1 MSSETKSGETVVVAG
16 VPLYVAAPEGS
27 PAGGVVVVQEA
38 FGITSHIEDVAQRFA
53 AAGYL
58 AVAPHLFH
66 RSGDPKIPYGD
77 IAAVRPHMAAI
88 TPEGLLADLDAALQQ
103 LADAGLGS
111 RRCAAV
117 GFCMG
122 GTVALVAGVERPL
135 GAAVSFYGGGVR
147 EGRFGFPPL
156 LELAPRLQSPWL
168 GLYGG
173 KDGGIPVEDA
183 EALRE
188 AAATAPVPTDLILYP
203 NGQHGFHC
211 DDRPDNYDEASA
223 KDGWSRTLTFLEA
236 ELAN

>member
-1 MSSETKSGETVVVAG
+1 MSSDAQSGETVVVAG
-16 VPLYVAAPEGS
+16 VPLYVATPPEP
-27 PAGGVVVVQEA
+27 PAGGVIVVQEA
-38 FGITSHIEDVAQRFA
+38 FGVTSHIRDVAQRFA

-66 RSGDPKIPYGD
+66 RSGDPQIAYDD
-77 IAAVRPHMAAI
+77 IASVRPHMDAI

-103 LADAGLGS
+103 LADSGLAS

-147 EGRFGFPPL
+147 AGRFGFPPL

-173 KDGGIPVEDA
+173 QDGGIPVEDA
-183 EALRE
+183 EALRD
-188 AAATAPVPTDLILYP
+188 AAANAPVPTDLVLYP

-211 DDRPDNYDEASA
+211 DDRPNNYDEASS
-223 KDGWSRTLTFLEA
+223 KDAWSRTLTFLEA
-236 ELAN
+236 ELSG